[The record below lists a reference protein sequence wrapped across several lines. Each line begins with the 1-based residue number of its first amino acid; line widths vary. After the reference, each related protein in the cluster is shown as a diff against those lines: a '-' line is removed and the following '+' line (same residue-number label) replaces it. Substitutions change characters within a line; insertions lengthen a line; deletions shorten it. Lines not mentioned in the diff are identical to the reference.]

1 MKTLFIVG
9 LAIAGLLL
17 MPLAGL
23 SQSDQST
30 SAVPPVAQ
38 PLVREGDF
46 AIGLVKVL
54 EIGIPQNEA
63 DAESMLD
70 SAGIAPRNGWRITL

>member
-23 SQSDQST
+23 SQSDQRT
-30 SAVPPVAQ
+30 SAAPPVGTC
-38 PLVREGDF
+38 L
-46 AIGLVKVL
+46 L
-54 EIGIPQNEA
+54 
-63 DAESMLD
+63 
-70 SAGIAPRNGWRITL
+70 